1 MKTSTK
7 VSALNV
13 SAIALTGVSIGLIV
27 KKSPTAAAAVLLGAK
42 VLAMKAQW
50 TKDEAVIAR
59 ATAGAD
65 AVRNMDINSIIA
77 NAVANVNKEV

>member
-65 AVRNMDINSIIA
+65 AVRNMDINNIIA

>member
-1 MKTSTK
+1 MKTSTE

>member
-65 AVRNMDINSIIA
+65 VVRNMDINSIIA

>member
-50 TKDEAVIAR
+50 TKDEAIIAR
-59 ATAGAD
+59 ATAGAV

>member
-7 VSALNV
+7 ASALNV

>member
-27 KKSPTAAAAVLLGAK
+27 KKSPTAAAAVLLGTK

>member
-59 ATAGAD
+59 ATAGAV